1 MFKIRPNVIAEI
13 YGAIEEIVYMSELNG
28 VRASVT
34 LLDDRFQ
41 NPRGQYRDILV
52 LFKINGYACE
62 LQINIEE
69 ILIIKEGLGHKQYE
83 LIRKVND
90 DLLDAAMRN
99 NTSDAQTALSGK
111 ADPNAPRDMYD
122 LTPLHYAAHHNNAE
136 IVNMLV
142 SNTNK
147 PANVFAQ
154 DVEGWLPIQRAILL
168 GHVDVV
174 SSLLGAKSIQIEC
187 KIDSNRVWHRF
198 KSSVKSIQTECKIDS
213 NRM

>member
-1 MFKIRPNVIAEI
+1 
-13 YGAIEEIVYMSELNG
+13 
-28 VRASVT
+28 
-34 LLDDRFQ
+34 
-41 NPRGQYRDILV
+41 
-52 LFKINGYACE
+52 
-62 LQINIEE
+62 
-69 ILIIKEGLGHKQYE
+69 
-83 LIRKVND
+83 
-90 DLLDAAMRN
+90 MRN
-99 NTSDAQTALSGK
+99 DTSDAQTALSGK

-154 DVEGWLPIQRAILL
+154 DAEGWLPIQRAILL

-198 KSSVKSIQTECKIDS
+198 KSSVKSIQTKCKIDS

>member
-1 MFKIRPNVIAEI
+1 
-13 YGAIEEIVYMSELNG
+13 MSELNG
-28 VRASVT
+28 VRASAT
-34 LLDDRFQ
+34 LLDDRYQ
-41 NPRGQYRDILV
+41 APRGQYRDILV

-62 LQINIEE
+62 LQINIDE

-83 LIRKVND
+83 LIRKAND

-187 KIDSNRVWHRF
+187 KIDSNRV
-198 KSSVKSIQTECKIDS
+198 
-213 NRM
+213 